1 VQTLNLSGG
10 SSSHCPSNPQIFPT
24 LSCGDSLSTS
34 DYNKSFIPPLSI
46 IVPQQGSTN
55 SEDCP
60 KALLCTECEV
70 FEIIFGLEC
79 TKIYWT

>member
-1 VQTLNLSGG
+1 MQALNLSDD
-10 SSSHCPSNPQIFPT
+10 HPVTVQAILKN
-24 LSCGDSLSTS
+24 SLSTS
-34 DYNKSFIPPLSI
+34 DYNKSFIHPLSI

-60 KALLCTECEV
+60 KALLCTEGEV
-70 FEIIFGLEC
+70 FELIFGLEC